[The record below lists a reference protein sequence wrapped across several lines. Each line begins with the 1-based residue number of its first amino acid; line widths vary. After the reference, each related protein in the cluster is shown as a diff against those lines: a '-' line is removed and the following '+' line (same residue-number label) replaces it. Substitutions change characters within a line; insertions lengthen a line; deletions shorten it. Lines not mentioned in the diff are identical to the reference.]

1 MRYGRIFFVYIMASD
16 SRVLYTGV
24 TNALVRRVS
33 QHKAAEGSAF
43 TARYRVGKLV
53 YYETFAYVKSAIE
66 REKQIKAGSR
76 ADKIRLI
83 ESVNP
88 DWRDISDDF
97 RLMSADVVAAFT
109 PRNNCCPW
117 RI

>member
-1 MRYGRIFFVYIMASD
+1 MRRERIFFVYIMASN

-33 QHKAAEGSAF
+33 QHKAGVGSEF
-43 TARYRVGKLV
+43 TSRYKTGKLV
-53 YYETFAYVKSAIE
+53 YFETFSYVRNAIA
-66 REKQIKAGSR
+66 REKRIKAGSR

-83 ESVNP
+83 ETLNR

-97 RLMSADVVAAFT
+97 KLLPADIV
-109 PRNNCCPW
+109 RDYYGEC
-117 RI
+117 